1 MMDQWVLSLV
11 GLAAT
16 SAAAAA
22 GALWFTELLRGV
34 LRSMRARSASDESGA
49 STADSA
55 GSLRNGGGVIAIPWA
70 WRGLLTVARP
80 TAFVVGPMLPI
91 GAREF
96 AHKRLRRAGLDELI
110 AAQDFWVIAVICSI
124 VPLVVVALTRLP
136 FTFAALATVL
146 GASSPW
152 IWLRDVAVRERSEL
166 ARQLPA
172 FVDMLT
178 LALEAGG
185 ALSVALRV
193 ATDRAREGVLRRAF
207 LRVQADIRSGRSRIE
222 ALQSLAQRLD
232 EPSVTTLVAALIQA
246 EAGGASLAGVLRIQS
261 EQRLTERFTRAEK
274 MALEAPVKML
284 GPLVLCIFPCTFV
297 VLAFPVIVR
306 FL

>member
-1 MMDQWVLSLV
+1 MLSLV
-11 GLAAT
+11 GLVAT

-34 LRSMRARSASDESGA
+34 LRSMRARSANEESGA
-49 STADSA
+49 AA
-55 GSLRNGGGVIAIPWA
+55 GAALSLRDGGGVIALPWV
-70 WRGLLTVARP
+70 WRGLFTIARP
-80 TAFVVGPMLPI
+80 IAVLVGPMLPV
-91 GAREF
+91 GVREF
-96 AHKRLRRAGLDELI
+96 SQRRLRRAGLDELL
-110 AAQDFWVIAVICSI
+110 AAQDLWMVAVICAI
-124 VPLVVVALTRLP
+124 VPLTLLSSIGLP
-136 FTFAALATVL
+136 FAFTLLATVL
-146 GASSPW
+146 GAALPW

-297 VLAFPVIVR
+297 VLAFPVVVR